1 MLASHAKLRP
11 GILINALILL
21 GIPAQFCFRP
31 PHKAFAAQISE
42 PVAEGKRLWIHSGCD
57 RCHAILGTG
66 GHSAPDVTRTYAVRG
81 EAWLRAYL
89 ADPAQHSNGRRMP
102 NLRLSPNGITAIV
115 AYLAWA
121 SVMESNS
128 WPPAAGA
135 GASEAPQGYQLFLA
149 QHCDACHTIQGRGG
163 RVGPD
168 LSHEGG
174 RQTKQWILDQIN
186 NPRNHR
192 PDSIMFSFAQ
202 LPEPD
207 KDSLAEYLASLK

>member
-1 MLASHAKLRP
+1 MLASHAKLQS
-11 GILINALILL
+11 GILANALILL
-21 GIPAQFCFRP
+21 GFTAQFLFRP

-42 PVAEGKRLWIHSGCD
+42 PVAEGKRLWTHSGCD

-81 EAWLRAYL
+81 EAWLRVYL

-102 NLRLSPNGITAIV
+102 NLRLSPSGITAVI

-121 SVMESNS
+121 SAMESSS
-128 WPPAAGA
+128 WPPAAQA
-135 GASEAPQGYQLFLA
+135 ASGEVPQGYQLFLA

-168 LSHEGG
+168 LSREGA
-174 RQTKQWILDQIN
+174 RETRQWILDQIN

>member
-1 MLASHAKLRP
+1 MLASHATLRTAV
-11 GILINALILL
+11 LISALILPGL
-21 GIPAQFCFRP
+21 AAQLLLRP
-31 PHKAFAAQISE
+31 PHKAHAAQISE
-42 PVAEGKRLWIHSGCD
+42 PVAEGKRLWIHNGCD

-66 GHSAPDVTRTYAVRG
+66 GHLAPDVTRTYAVRG
-81 EAWLRAYL
+81 EAWLRVYL
-89 ADPAQHSNGRRMP
+89 ADPAAHTNGRRMP
-102 NLRLSPNGITAIV
+102 NLRLSPSGITAIV

-121 SVMESNS
+121 SQIGANG
-128 WPPAAGA
+128 WPPAPQAA
-135 GASEAPQGYQLFLA
+135 ADEAPRGYELFLA

-163 RVGPD
+163 QVGPD
-168 LSHEGG
+168 LSREGA
-174 RQTKQWILDQIN
+174 RQTKAWILDQIN

>member
-1 MLASHAKLRP
+1 MLASHATLRSAVRV
-11 GILINALILL
+11 NALLFCAVTAQILY
-21 GIPAQFCFRP
+21 RP

-66 GHSAPDVTRTYAVRG
+66 GHLAPDVTRTYAVRG

-89 ADPAQHSNGRRMP
+89 ADPARHATGRRMP
-102 NLRLSPNGITAIV
+102 NLRLSPSAITSII

-121 SVMESNS
+121 SQIGTAG
-128 WPPAAGA
+128 WPPAPQGDAG
-135 GASEAPQGYQLFLA
+135 EAPRGYEMFLA

-163 RVGPD
+163 QVGPD
-168 LSHEGG
+168 LTQEGA
-174 RQTKQWILDQIN
+174 RHSKEWILDQIN

-207 KDSLAEYLASLK
+207 KNNLAEYLASLR

>member
-1 MLASHAKLRP
+1 MLASHAKLRS
-11 GILINALILL
+11 GVLVNALILL
-21 GIPAQFCFRP
+21 GSAQFLFRP
-31 PHKAFAAQISE
+31 LHKVSAAQTSE
-42 PVAEGKRLWIHSGCD
+42 SVAEGRRLWIRNGCD

-89 ADPAQHSNGRRMP
+89 ADPARHENGRRMP
-102 NLRLSPNGITAIV
+102 NLRLSPNGIRAVI

-121 SVMESNS
+121 SALESNT
-128 WPPAAGA
+128 WPP
-135 GASEAPQGYQLFLA
+135 GASAEAAQAPQGYQLFLD

-163 RVGPD
+163 SVGPD
-168 LSHEGG
+168 LSREGA
-174 RQTKQWILDQIN
+174 RHTRPWVLDQIN

-202 LPEPD
+202 LPEAD
-207 KDSLAEYLASLK
+207 KNSLAEYLASLK